1 MVTFI
6 LLISFTTLRPFPA
19 TCCLADNVLIWIFLY
34 SSRMYRFT
42 FWINRFSCC
51 QVASSYPS
59 PSIFEDCERSKTGQ
73 WQRPRNEANEHAKLP
88 LPLKILFSKCKC
100 VEEEWV
106 SFISETYQQLLE
118 KDTTVTDSTTSSGRV
133 LVSILNTELPSHCFE
148 EF

>member
-1 MVTFI
+1 MPTPSYYPVCSTEI
-6 LLISFTTLRPFPA
+6 IHAIKRTRPP
-19 TCCLADNVLIWIFLY
+19 
-34 SSRMYRFT
+34 
-42 FWINRFSCC
+42 
-51 QVASSYPS
+51 

-118 KDTTVTDSTTSSGRV
+118 KDTTVTDSTTSSGCV
-133 LVSILNTELPSHCFE
+133 LVSILNKELPSHCFE
-148 EF
+148 EFYLVLIQTVISTYVWGLKL